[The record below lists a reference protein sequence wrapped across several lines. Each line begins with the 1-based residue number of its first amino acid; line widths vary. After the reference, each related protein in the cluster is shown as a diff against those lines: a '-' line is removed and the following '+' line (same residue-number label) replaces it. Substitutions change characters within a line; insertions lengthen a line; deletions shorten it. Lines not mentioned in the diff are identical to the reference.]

1 MIYSAGREQIVSIYR
16 YKEPA
21 TSWLPALCI
30 LDYVQ
35 TARLFGTASA
45 AVPGFFLYFIR
56 GCIHRF
62 FSFFRCF
69 LSSSVC
75 GFLGFFLCILYSIRC
90 IVSWSFYCLF
100 GATCAFLVCSSTTAG
115 SGISRE
121 GHAAACTYQ
130 AGNAQAGKEFFQIF
144 FLHDV
149 PPLSEEVVFNGP
161 G

>member
-1 MIYSAGREQIVSIYR
+1 LKR

-21 TSWLPALCI
+21 TNWLPALCI

-45 AVPGFFLYFIR
+45 AFPGFFLYFIS
-56 GCIHRF
+56 GFINRF

-69 LSSSVC
+69 LTRSFC
-75 GFLGFFLCILYSIRC
+75 GFLGFVLCILYRTGC
-90 IVSWSFYCLF
+90 AVSWCFYCLF
-100 GATCAFLVCSSTTAG
+100 GATCALLVRSSTAAG

-144 FLHDV
+144 FLHGV
-149 PPLSEEVVFNGP
+149 PPLSEEVVFDGQ